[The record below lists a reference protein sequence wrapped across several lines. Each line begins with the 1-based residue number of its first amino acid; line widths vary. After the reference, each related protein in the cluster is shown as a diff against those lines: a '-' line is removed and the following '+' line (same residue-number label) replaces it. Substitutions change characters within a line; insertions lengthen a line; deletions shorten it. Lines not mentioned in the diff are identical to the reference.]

1 MNTNSLKN
9 SHLSA
14 NRSILQHK
22 YAPCHPR
29 TEQQTTTKHHR
40 TTTKPTPKINADTI
54 DNKPFLMNKYSCLLF
69 YILFYSVI
77 KIVEIAITTSVRRA
91 SLANAAATHRQRQ
104 RQRNK

>member
-1 MNTNSLKN
+1 
-9 SHLSA
+9 
-14 NRSILQHK
+14 
-22 YAPCHPR
+22 
-29 TEQQTTTKHHR
+29 
-40 TTTKPTPKINADTI
+40 
-54 DNKPFLMNKYSCLLF
+54 MNKYSCLLF